1 MSVTDGRLNEEWG
14 PPCLHRTLIRRGLAD
29 CFQTLYDR
37 KPNDM
42 IRRFQMPFWQRLVF
56 TLIVIVV
63 ASSVAGLIWHR
74 LFGFSLPSY
83 VGGLTAVPFWE
94 LLKRIGSQKKL
105 DSQKK

>member
-1 MSVTDGRLNEEWG
+1 MGVPFYYT
-14 PPCLHRTLIRRGLAD
+14 CLDRALIRPGLAD
-29 CFQTLYDR
+29 YFQTLYDR
-37 KPNDM
+37 KPNVM
-42 IRRFQMPFWQRLVF
+42 LRRFQMPLWQRLVF

-63 ASSVAGLIWHR
+63 ASFVAGLIWHR

-83 VGGLTAVPFWE
+83 VGGVIGGLTAVPFWE